1 MARFNARLE
10 SIVMTVNRR
19 NFLATGAGVVT
30 LAPSARGAASSKAGD
45 FASIR
50 NEFPRALGEVYLDAA
65 AHMPLPRYTAEGM
78 WKYMDFQMYGP
89 GEGRGEYA
97 NEALRQVKPLFA
109 RLINAKPSEIAFVIC
124 TKAGEAAI
132 VNGLNIQGTGGNLVT
147 NDLHY
152 AGSIHDY
159 VGRRKAGMDVRIV
172 KHRDWHIDLADMEKA
187 VDSETKLISITL
199 VSNVNGYVENA
210 KAISDLAH
218 AHGAYVYGDIIQAVG
233 TVPVDVRALGLDFA
247 ACSSYKWLQGARGAG
262 FLYVREDLQGSV
274 VKDLT
279 FPGYVEFNYSPW
291 VSKADP
297 GKAEFPY
304 KPENNASRYE
314 PGNVSYMA
322 YAGQYEALK
331 RMLAL
336 GVENIYAHS
345 KPMCDRLKKELPPL
359 GYRLITPMDA
369 KSSLVVVQAKN
380 LKASMAK
387 LRAGNI
393 QVTNA
398 GENRIRIS
406 PAVYNNMDDIDHLLN
421 ALA

>member
-1 MARFNARLE
+1 
-10 SIVMTVNRR
+10 
-19 NFLATGAGVVT
+19 
-30 LAPSARGAASSKAGD
+30 
-45 FASIR
+45 
-50 NEFPRALGEVYLDAA
+50 
-65 AHMPLPRYTAEGM
+65 
-78 WKYMDFQMYGP
+78 
-89 GEGRGEYA
+89 
-97 NEALRQVKPLFA
+97 
-109 RLINAKPSEIAFVIC
+109 
-124 TKAGEAAI
+124 
-132 VNGLNIQGTGGNLVT
+132 
-147 NDLHY
+147 
-152 AGSIHDY
+152 
-159 VGRRKAGMDVRIV
+159 
-172 KHRDWHIDLADMEKA
+172 
-187 VDSETKLISITL
+187 
-199 VSNVNGYVENA
+199 VENA

-233 TVPVDVRALGLDFA
+233 SVPVDVKALGLDFA

-304 KPENNASRYE
+304 KPEKNASRYE

-387 LRAGNI
+387 LKAGNI

-406 PAVYNNMDDIDHLLN
+406 PAVYNNMDDIDHLLK